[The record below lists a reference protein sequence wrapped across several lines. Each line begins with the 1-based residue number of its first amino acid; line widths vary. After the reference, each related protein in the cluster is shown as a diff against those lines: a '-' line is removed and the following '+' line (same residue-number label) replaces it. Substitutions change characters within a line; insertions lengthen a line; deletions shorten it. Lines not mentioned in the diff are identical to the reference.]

1 MSSEAFR
8 LTAWFG
14 PHAPGREA
22 GVPGEDAIDRGA
34 IDVDQGGSAIPY
46 RDEDP
51 HVRKEFNEEIDRAGV
66 VSRMEDSF
74 YKK

>member
-1 MSSEAFR
+1 M
-8 LTAWFG
+8 
-14 PHAPGREA
+14 
-22 GVPGEDAIDRGA
+22 PGEHAIHRGA
-34 IDVDQGGSAIPY
+34 IYVDQGGSAIPY